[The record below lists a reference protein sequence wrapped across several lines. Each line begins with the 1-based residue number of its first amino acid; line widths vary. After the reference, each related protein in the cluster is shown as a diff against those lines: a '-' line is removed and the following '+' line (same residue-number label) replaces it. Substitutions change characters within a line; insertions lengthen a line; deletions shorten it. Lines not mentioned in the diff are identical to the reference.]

1 MNCTIELLGIYQG
14 PQVLAFR
21 VWLPCHISKIP
32 LDQEQYTVFVPLVG
46 EDFVH
51 QPLIVFSITKV
62 VIHSD
67 FHIEEDLAVVFIEQP
82 QTTYME

>member
-1 MNCTIELLGIYQG
+1 
-14 PQVLAFR
+14 
-21 VWLPCHISKIP
+21 

-51 QPLIVFSITKV
+51 QPLIVFSIAKV

-82 QTTYME
+82 QMTYME